1 MHQAP
6 VCKDDWLGGGGRRRG
21 GPVLPERS
29 EEKREA
35 GLKQEEEKQD
45 GTTAPRPEAERAG
58 GPGTPRHQAATENPP
73 AEKTV
78 AANPAE
84 NPAAEPPVAADPVPD
99 PQPAPE
105 VPLVPAEIVRVLPP
119 PAAAAGP
126 EPLAAAATLKAWDDP
141 EEPRERRRLH
151 PLPRGLVELYG
162 VLAVLLVLV
171 PEWLADTLLER
182 ANISRGNPLM
192 PFSVAWRRDPELLMG
207 RMTLWQLRTLAQ
219 RLGLRH
225 YARNHREQLVNRLL
239 HRMARMDAPGLDALA
254 QSLKQR

>member
-6 VCKDDWLGGGGRRRG
+6 VRKDDWLGGGGQRRGRRR
-21 GPVLPERS
+21 LPERS
-29 EEKREA
+29 EEQREG

-45 GTTAPRPEAERAG
+45 GTTTPRPEAERAG
-58 GPGTPRHQAATENPP
+58 DPGTPRHQAAPENPP
-73 AEKTV
+73 AEKT
-78 AANPAE
+78 AAAAHPV
-84 NPAAEPPVAADPVPD
+84 AEPPVAADPVSAGESL
-99 PQPAPE
+99 PAAP
-105 VPLVPAEIVRVLPP
+105 VAPAEIVRVLPP
-119 PAAAAGP
+119 PAAA
-126 EPLAAAATLKAWDDP
+126 EPDPDPDPMAAAAALEAWDDP
-141 EEPRERRRLH
+141 GPDERRTLH

-225 YARNHREQLVNRLL
+225 YARNHREQLVGRLL
-239 HRMARMDAPGLDALA
+239 LRMARMDAQGLDALA